1 MKKKKSIPGE
11 SAFSQLRAN
20 AEDAMGSG
28 NYDERPYE
36 GKDINILFQELQ
48 VHQIE
53 LEMQNDELRIA
64 NEELEMQ
71 QLKFSGIYD
80 LAPIGYFI
88 LDKNGFIE
96 EVNTAGLN
104 IIGAGKASIK
114 LKRLKSF
121 VASDYIDIYEQ
132 FHKRLLTSSVK
143 QSCQLKFLSAS
154 NREFHAQLEGIA
166 INTSFNL
173 KLQYYV
179 AVIDVTERIEAQQV
193 LAETKDRLEISLNAS
208 SSGVWE
214 LNMRTMQIYL
224 DKANHRLCNIEEGEF
239 DGSYFSFIDYIHP
252 EDRVTADQHFRT
264 AIINHTEID
273 MVCRFTAPN
282 NKICYAAI
290 RGHQVV
296 KPDLSKCITGIMTDV
311 TEKKQREEEAALL
324 KQRHH
329 QNITTATLYAEEN
342 ERKRISEALHNS
354 VSQLLYGIKIQL
366 NQLNTPHTPPDTYTR
381 INELLNIAIHETRN
395 ISFELAP
402 AVLTD
407 FGLSVTIKDLAKRL
421 SSAQL
426 HIKTKV
432 KGFNNRLDLLLE
444 ICIFR
449 IIQEL
454 INNCMK
460 HAQASLVTVD
470 LVENNNYIQI
480 IVKDNGVGFDV
491 KALENEPKGAGMSSI
506 KNRLSLYNG
515 TLSMQSE
522 PNQGTTIIIK
532 LNKHNNQEINT

>member
-1 MKKKKSIPGE
+1 LKKKRSIPGE
-11 SAFSQLRAN
+11 SGFSQLRAN
-20 AEDAMGSG
+20 AEDAIGSG
-28 NYDERPYE
+28 SYGERPFE

-71 QLKFSGIYD
+71 QMKFAGIYD

-88 LDKNGFIE
+88 LDNNGFIE

-104 IIGAGKASIK
+104 LIDAGKASIK
-114 LKRLKSF
+114 NKRLKNFISPDS
-121 VASDYIDIYEQ
+121 AGIYEQ

-143 QSCQLKFLSAS
+143 QSCQLKFLSV
-154 NREFHAQLEGIA
+154 NGREFYAQVEGIA
-166 INTSFNL
+166 INTSFDL
-173 KLQYYV
+173 KLQCYI
-179 AVIDVTERIEAQQV
+179 AVIDITERIKAEQV

-214 LNMRTMQIYL
+214 LNLGNMQLYL
-224 DKANHRLCNIEEGEF
+224 DKANHQLCNIEEGKF
-239 DGSYFSFIDYIHP
+239 DGNYFSFINLIHP
-252 EDRVTADQHFRT
+252 EDQVMADQHFRT
-264 AIINHTEID
+264 SINTQIEID
-273 MVCRFTAPN
+273 LVCRFITYN
-282 NKICYAAI
+282 NKLCYAAI
-290 RGHQVV
+290 RGHQIV
-296 KPDLSKCITGIMTDV
+296 KPDGSKYITGIMTDV
-311 TEKKQREEEAALL
+311 TEKKQREEEAAQL
-324 KQRHH
+324 KQKHH

-342 ERKRISEALHNS
+342 ERKRISEALHDS

-366 NQLNTPHTPPDTYTR
+366 TQLNTPQTPPDIYAR
-381 INELLNIAIHETRN
+381 INELLNIAIQETRN

-402 AVLTD
+402 SVLAD
-407 FGLSVTIKDLAKRL
+407 FGLRVTINEITKRL
-421 SSAQL
+421 SSEKFI
-426 HIKTKV
+426 IKAKI

-460 HAQASLVTVD
+460 HARANLVTVE
-470 LVENNNYIQI
+470 LTENSNIHI
-480 IVKDNGVGFDV
+480 VVKDNGVGFDV
-491 KALENEPKGAGMSSI
+491 KALEKEPKGAGISSI

-515 TLSMQSE
+515 SLGMQSE
-522 PNQGTTIIIK
+522 PGLGTTITIT
-532 LNKHNNQEINT
+532 LNKNNNQETNT